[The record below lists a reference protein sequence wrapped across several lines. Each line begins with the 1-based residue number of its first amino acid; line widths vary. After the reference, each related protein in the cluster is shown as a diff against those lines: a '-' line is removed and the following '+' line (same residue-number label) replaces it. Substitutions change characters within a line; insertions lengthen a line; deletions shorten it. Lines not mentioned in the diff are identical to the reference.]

1 MVTRAESLGGNQEL
15 PHIHLRLG
23 FRKADGVFVC
33 VCVCVCVC
41 MCVCSQTLWDAGGLF
56 SNLK

>member
-23 FRKADGVFVC
+23 FRKADGV
-33 VCVCVCVC
+33 CVCVC

>member
-23 FRKADGVFVC
+23 FRKADGV
-33 VCVCVCVC
+33 CVCVCVC